1 VRDISFI
8 VDKSFAPNNYFDLI
22 RETVG
27 EDLTEE
33 VKLLDTY
40 QDPKKFGAD
49 NVSYTYRIVYRSLER
64 TLTSEEVDALHKK
77 LEEATHATYQ
87 AQVR

>member
-8 VDKSFAPNNYFDLI
+8 VKNDFTPNNYFDLI

-27 EDLTEE
+27 EDMIEE
-33 VKLLDTY
+33 VQLIDKFENAA
-40 QDPKKFGAD
+40 KFGEGK
-49 NVSYTYRIVYRSLER
+49 VSYTYRIVYRSLER
-64 TLTSEEVDALHKK
+64 TLTNDEVDLLHKK
-77 LEEATHATYQ
+77 LEQTTVQTYG